1 MPRVT
6 TTAPPP
12 APRTEPLALRRRS
25 KDTPRRGTPA
35 DLLVV
40 GLGNPG
46 EKYEGT
52 RHNIGVE
59 VILEL
64 ADRHGGTLKKS
75 REAALADEVRV
86 GDQRV
91 ALAFPQTFMNRSG
104 ESVRPLVRRYG
115 IEDIERLVI
124 VHDELDLEPGRLKLK
139 VGGGLAGHNGLRSIR
154 DHLKTTDFLR
164 LRVGVGKAPEHMRGA
179 DWVLKR
185 PGREAR
191 DVLDDIVVRAADAVE
206 ALLHETPDAVMN
218 RFNV

>member
-1 MPRVT
+1 MPF
-6 TTAPPP
+6 
-12 APRTEPLALRRRS
+12 RR
-25 KDTPRRGTPA
+25 KPKQEPRRGTPS

-46 EKYEGT
+46 TEYEGT

-64 ADRHGGTLKKS
+64 AERHGGTLKSS
-75 REAALADEVRV
+75 REAALADEVRI
-86 GDQRV
+86 GEHRV
-91 ALAFPQTFMNRSG
+91 ALAFPQTYMNRSG

-115 IEDIERLVI
+115 IEDLARLVV
-124 VHDELDLEPGRLKLK
+124 VHDELDLEPGRFK
-139 VGGGLAGHNGLRSIR
+139 VKFGGGLAGHNGLKSIR
-154 DHLKTTDFLR
+154 DHIKSVDFVR

-185 PGREAR
+185 PGRADR
-191 DVLDDIVVRAADAVE
+191 DVLDEIVVRAADAAE
-206 ALLHETPDAVMN
+206 ALLAEPVEAVTN